1 MFMQAL
7 ILAAIAGWVVD
18 DWCPTPPRPPWPWP
32 GPWPWIRKGLAVIGA
47 IGAHLTFQGGV
58 VNETLDA
65 VSIIIVSGIGGAF
78 LASAVS
84 FAMGPRGEM
93 RT

>member
-1 MFMQAL
+1 MIIQAL

-18 DWCPTPPRPPWPWP
+18 DWCGTPPRPPWPWP

-47 IGAHLTFQGGV
+47 IAAHQIFQGGV

-65 VSIIIVSGIGGAF
+65 TSIIIVSGVGGAF
-78 LASAVS
+78 VASAAS
-84 FAMGPRGEM
+84 FAMGPRGA
-93 RT
+93 

>member
-1 MFMQAL
+1 MIIQAL

-47 IGAHLTFQGGV
+47 IAAHQIFQGGV

-65 VSIIIVSGIGGAF
+65 VSIIIVSGVGGAF
-78 LASAVS
+78 VASAAS
-84 FAMGPRGEM
+84 FALGPRG
-93 RT
+93 